1 MLTPSLNIVSQFTIC
16 ATSIEAA
23 YSTILDIECDLGQG
37 LSLEANEQVL
47 SVARE
52 QQAEI
57 DAEDRQATHY
67 GPATGRAVRTFP
79 RECLLL

>member
-1 MLTPSLNIVSQFTIC
+1 MS
-16 ATSIEAA
+16 
-23 YSTILDIECDLGQG
+23 QG

-67 GPATGRAVRTFP
+67 GPATAPAVRSFSLANPLISHASNAQSGFVVSLCFATLPVQDDFVSHP
-79 RECLLL
+79 